1 MNNRTS
7 FNSICNSRTSGTEH
21 ALTLPPFA
29 RGLGLPGLGYALR
42 PLLGG
47 VIGKKPRAQLIP
59 TLATAPRLD
68 GNPEELPAAVALAS
82 RSEPGRRGVP
92 SFAARVAYR
101 ESTLFLGV
109 EIEDA
114 QVVPSDTLN
123 VALFFPTAGTTA
135 HPYQY
140 QLGIAGKRAPDPET
154 GVPTFANAM
163 VQVVQK
169 RSARGWRLEAA
180 FPARALPRFPA
191 KEPLLFELCLSYEDR
206 APPSALGSLISN
218 CQSGSMV
225 DQVLQLPDDF
235 RKSLHLSVPPE
246 VVTLEGRENGWV
258 GHGRLHSLVWALS
271 DGEMTF
277 EMLKGLLGEETRDP
291 IKEKIA
297 LSPRMRLRNVGLI
310 YSLLT
315 GSDPFAGN
323 EHCDSK
329 SEMRLGL
336 YWVKANTAR
345 RVLDWPAA
353 TCLLGRALSVVMEPD
368 GTLSISYTNGASVNF
383 IWSTDHFERTEI
395 G

>member
-1 MNNRTS
+1 
-7 FNSICNSRTSGTEH
+7 
-21 ALTLPPFA
+21 
-29 RGLGLPGLGYALR
+29 
-42 PLLGG
+42 
-47 VIGKKPRAQLIP
+47 
-59 TLATAPRLD
+59 
-68 GNPEELPAAVALAS
+68 
-82 RSEPGRRGVP
+82 
-92 SFAARVAYR
+92 
-101 ESTLFLGV
+101 
-109 EIEDA
+109 
-114 QVVPSDTLN
+114 
-123 VALFFPTAGTTA
+123 
-135 HPYQY
+135 
-140 QLGIAGKRAPDPET
+140 
-154 GVPTFANAM
+154 
-163 VQVVQK
+163 
-169 RSARGWRLEAA
+169 LEAA

-191 KEPLLFELCLSYEDR
+191 KEPLSFELCLSYEDL
-206 APPSALGSLISN
+206 APPPAVGSLISN
-218 CQSGSMV
+218 CQSGSMLGE
-225 DQVLQLPDDF
+225 VLQLPDDF
-235 RKSLHLSVPPE
+235 RRSLHLSAPPE
-246 VVTLEGRENGWV
+246 VVAFEGRENGWV

-315 GSDPFAGN
+315 GSDPFAGD

-336 YWVKANTAR
+336 YWIKASTAR